1 MACAISRLAPEFPL
15 PPYAY
20 VRGQHPHPTRDPA
33 GHSFGKPALFWTRPD
48 PERWEAC
55 HPYLYGIDLF
65 NYGYYWEAHEV
76 WEGLWHA
83 CGRSGMT
90 ADLLKGLIALA
101 AAGVKLRGAAT
112 AACASTRHG
121 RRHCSTGW
129 HGRLVP
135 ERQAILGWNRT
146 YSVMALPRWPMV
158 ASCSRLVRTRYCPS
172 ASSRKSTD
180 SPLDTGRQDSRR
192 TPRARNT

>member
-101 AAGVKLRGAAT
+101 AAGVKLRGGSDRGLREHAARAQALFDRVARALGPRET
-112 AACASTRHG
+112 SYLGLEPDLLCHGAAAVADG
-121 RRHCSTGW
+121 RVMLAPGPDAVLPF
-129 HGRLVP
+129 RLIP
-135 ERQAILGWNRT
+135 EKH
-146 YSVMALPRWPMV
+146 
-158 ASCSRLVRTRYCPS
+158 RLAP
-172 ASSRKSTD
+172 
-180 SPLDTGRQDSRR
+180 
-192 TPRARNT
+192 